1 MLIALSFLLLPSSS
15 ILLFLFPYLPIN
27 GFCPLGWSCGS
38 LGSLYPVRL
47 IGPVLRCWGGCWA
60 VLSIPVTTAF
70 TERLGGCS
78 KEEGR
83 VMFYFPFFSFS
94 FMTERKARVRSLH
107 IYARKFGFGRNPDDD
122 SHTSSGGGC
131 WQTAVIWQICGHQKF
146 LFGRSHVSFREIAF
160 CGGRV
165 ACRC

>member
-1 MLIALSFLLLPSSS
+1 MIALSFLLLPSSS

-94 FMTERKARVRSLH
+94 FTTERKARVRSLH

-131 WQTAVIWQICGHQKF
+131 WQTAVIMANLWAPK
-146 LFGRSHVSFREIAF
+146 VSFWAF
-160 CGGRV
+160 PCFISRNCFLRFRV